1 MKNEADKVFSAVLKD
16 VVSDVQK
23 NTAVETA
30 EAKFKR
36 LLEYYSERFECT
48 KNEALK
54 IGKAAF
60 ESGKDFGSSGVA
72 ELYIL
77 YLQVYGN
84 KQIDE
89 VFPDNILLRRLKEAK
104 CLVKSFNKHS
114 VLKANKGG
122 SATFK

>member
-1 MKNEADKVFSAVLKD
+1 MKNKADEVFSAVLKD
-16 VVSDVQK
+16 IVSDVQK

-60 ESGKDFGSSGVA
+60 ESGKDFGSRVS
-72 ELYIL
+72 ELYVL
-77 YLQVYGN
+77 YSNVYGD

-89 VFPDNILLRRLKEAK
+89 VFPDNRLSRRLKEAK
-104 CLVKSFNKHS
+104 RLIKNFNKPS
-114 VLKANKGG
+114 VFKKTKSG

>member
-1 MKNEADKVFSAVLKD
+1 MKNKADEVFSAVLKD

-23 NTAVETA
+23 NTAVETDGM
-30 EAKFKR
+30 KFKR

-48 KNEALK
+48 NNEALK

-60 ESGKDFGSSGVA
+60 ESGRDFGSEA
-72 ELYIL
+72 AALYIL

-89 VFPDNILLRRLKEAK
+89 VFPDSILSRRLKEAK
-104 CLVKSFNKHS
+104 CLVKSFNNFS
-114 VLKANKGG
+114 VFKG
-122 SATFK
+122 K

>member
-1 MKNEADKVFSAVLKD
+1 MKNKADEVFSAVLKD
-16 VVSDVQK
+16 IVSDVQK
-23 NTAVETA
+23 NTAVETD

-36 LLEYYSERFECT
+36 FLEYYTERFECT
-48 KNEALK
+48 NNEALK

-77 YLQVYGN
+77 YIQVYGN

-89 VFPDNILLRRLKEAK
+89 VFPDDILLRRFKE
-104 CLVKSFNKHS
+104 VKYLIKNFNKYS
-114 VLKANKGG
+114 VFKG
-122 SATFK
+122 K

>member
-1 MKNEADKVFSAVLKD
+1 MKNKADEVFSAVLKD
-16 VVSDVQK
+16 IVSDVQK
-23 NTAVETA
+23 NTAVETN

-36 LLEYYSERFECT
+36 LLEYYTERFECT

-60 ESGKDFGSSGVA
+60 ESGKDFNSGVSG
-72 ELYIL
+72 LYIL

-89 VFPDNILLRRLKEAK
+89 VFPDSILSRRLKEAK
-104 CLVKSFNKHS
+104 CLVKSFSNFS
-114 VLKANKGG
+114 VFKG
-122 SATFK
+122 K

>member
-1 MKNEADKVFSAVLKD
+1 MKNKADEVFSAVLKD
-16 VVSDVQK
+16 IVSDVQK
-23 NTAVETA
+23 NTAVETD

-77 YLQVYGN
+77 YLQIYGS

-89 VFPDNILLRRLKEAK
+89 VFPDNILLRRFKEAK
-104 CLVKSFNKHS
+104 CIAKSFNKHS
-114 VLKANKGG
+114 V
-122 SATFK
+122 FKSN

>member
-1 MKNEADKVFSAVLKD
+1 MKNKADEVFSAVLKD
-16 VVSDVQK
+16 IVSDVQK
-23 NTAVETA
+23 NTAVETVGI
-30 EAKFKR
+30 KFKR
-36 LLEYYSERFECT
+36 LLEYYTERFECT

-54 IGKAAF
+54 ISKAAF
-60 ESGKDFGSSGVA
+60 ESGSDFNSGVS

-89 VFPDNILLRRLKEAK
+89 VFQDDILLRRFKE
-104 CLVKSFNKHS
+104 VKYLIKNFNKYS
-114 VLKANKGG
+114 VFKVNKGG

>member
-1 MKNEADKVFSAVLKD
+1 MKNKADEVFSAVLKD

-23 NTAVETA
+23 NTAVETD

-36 LLEYYSERFECT
+36 FLEYYTERFECT
-48 KNEALK
+48 NNEALK

-60 ESGKDFGSSGVA
+60 ESGRDFDSGVA
-72 ELYIL
+72 KLYVL
-77 YLQVYGN
+77 YSKVYGN

-89 VFPDNILLRRLKEAK
+89 VFQDNILSRRLKEAK

-114 VLKANKGG
+114 V
-122 SATFK
+122 FKSN

>member
-1 MKNEADKVFSAVLKD
+1 MKNEADEVFSAVLKD

-23 NTAVETA
+23 NTAVETD

-48 KNEALK
+48 ENEALK

-60 ESGKDFGSSGVA
+60 ESGRDFGSGVA

-77 YLQVYGN
+77 YLRMYGN

-89 VFPDNILLRRLKEAK
+89 VLQDNILLRRFKEAK
-104 CLVKSFNKHS
+104 CLAKSFNNFS
-114 VLKANKGG
+114 V
-122 SATFK
+122 FKKN

>member
-1 MKNEADKVFSAVLKD
+1 MKNKADEVFSAVLKG
-16 VVSDVQK
+16 VLSEAQK

-36 LLEYYSERFECT
+36 ILEYYSERFECT

-54 IGKAAF
+54 IGKVAF
-60 ESGKDFGSSGVA
+60 ESGKGFGSEVA
-72 ELYIL
+72 ELYVL

-89 VFPDNILLRRLKEAK
+89 VFPDNHLSRRFKEAK
-104 CLVKSFNKHS
+104 RLIKNFNKPS
-114 VLKANKGG
+114 V
-122 SATFK
+122 FKSK

>member
-1 MKNEADKVFSAVLKD
+1 MKNGADEVFSAVLKD

-60 ESGKDFGSSGVA
+60 ESGRDFNSGISA
-72 ELYIL
+72 LYNL

-89 VFPDNILLRRLKEAK
+89 VFPDNVLSRRLKEVK
-104 CLVKSFNKHS
+104 CLIKNFNKPS
-114 VLKANKGG
+114 V
-122 SATFK
+122 FKSK